1 MREKHMHWTAALFAT
16 GLGLTFTVPVTAQDS
31 RSVVVQS
38 QNTKPVSAV
47 QSGDTTIVFAP
58 ADNRDIDTV
67 RLQTW
72 QEFADTHAGI
82 ERALAYSPSL
92 INDARYLR
100 KHPDLNAFFQ
110 QHPDIKVAMAND
122 PGNFSAIPPRPGE

>member
-1 MREKHMHWTAALFAT
+1 MRWTTVLFAT
-16 GLGLTFTVPVTAQDS
+16 GLGLAFTVPVTAQDS
-31 RSVVVQS
+31 QPVVVQS
-38 QNTKPVSAV
+38 ESAEPVSAV
-47 QSGDTTIVFAP
+47 QSGNTTIVFAP
-58 ADNRDIDTV
+58 ADNRDIDTA

-82 ERALAYSPSL
+82 ERALAYNPSL

-110 QHPDIKVAMAND
+110 QHPDIKIAMADD
-122 PGNFSAIPPRPGE
+122 PGNFAAIPPRPGE